1 MTDTL
6 LAATRKGLFVLRRS
20 GGAWRI
26 EHIAF
31 LGDRLSLALADAR
44 DGHWYAALDLGHF
57 GCKLQRSADRGRNW
71 QELAVPAYGAD
82 DMVDPG
88 DGKPPSLATLQLIWS
103 LEAGAVGQPGR
114 LWAGTLPGGLF
125 RSDDGGESWVL
136 QRGLWD
142 RSERMAWFGGGYDA
156 PGIHSICI
164 DPRDPRRLQVAISSG
179 GIWRSEDD
187 GANWTLV
194 GEGLRAEYM
203 PPERRF
209 DPGIQDP
216 HRMVQCRAAPDRLWV
231 QHHNGVFRS
240 DDGGTRWQEIANVPP
255 SVFGFAVGVHPER
268 PDCAWLVPA
277 IKDEKRVPVD
287 GRLVVTRTRDAGA
300 SFDVLSRGLPQQD
313 CYDLVYRHGL
323 AVSADGRQLAIGST
337 TGGVWTSADEGDT
350 WQALSARLPPV
361 LALTFA

>member
-6 LAATRKGLFVLRRS
+6 LAATRKGLFALRRS

-57 GCKLQRSADRGRNW
+57 GCKLQRSADRGRSW

-82 DMVDPG
+82 DIVDPG
-88 DGKPPSLATLQLIWS
+88 DGKPPSPATLQLIWS
-103 LEAGAVGQPGR
+103 LEAGAAGQSGR

-125 RSDDGGESWVL
+125 RSDDGGQSWTL

-142 RSERMAWFGGGYDA
+142 RNERMAWFGGGYDA

-187 GANWTLV
+187 GASWTLV
-194 GEGLRAEYM
+194 GDGLRAEYM

-216 HRMVQCRAAPDRLWV
+216 HRMVQCRTAPERLWV

-240 DDGGTRWQEIANVPP
+240 DDGGTRWQEIHNVPP
-255 SVFGFAVGVHPER
+255 SVFGFAVGVHPEN
-268 PDCAWLVPA
+268 PDCAWFVPA

-287 GRLVVTRTRDAGA
+287 ARLVVTRTRDAGA

-350 WQALSARLPPV
+350 WQALPARLPPV
-361 LALTFA
+361 LALSFA